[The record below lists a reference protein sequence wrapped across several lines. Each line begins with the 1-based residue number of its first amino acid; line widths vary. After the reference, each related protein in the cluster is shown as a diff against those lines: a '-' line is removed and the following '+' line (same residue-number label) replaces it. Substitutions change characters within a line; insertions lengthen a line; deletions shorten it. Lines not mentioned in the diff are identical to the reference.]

1 AALYRDEVVPGAR
14 SAYDAT
20 ARGFEFG
27 KFAFLDVLD
36 AQRTLLGA
44 RERQLRAQ
52 GDARRALADIERLLG
67 VPASTLTEVPQ

>member
-1 AALYRDEVVPGAR
+1 MLYRDQVLPAAR

-36 AQRTLLGA
+36 AQRTLLGGS
-44 RERQLRAQ
+44 ERQLRAKLE
-52 GDARRALADIERLLG
+52 ARRALADIERLLG
-67 VPASTLTEVPQ
+67 VPLTALTEVQP